1 MRRKTMPKKSPP
13 FISISTVLAL
23 LAVWLLSGC
32 VTPPKPLPSA
42 PVRSVQI
49 PPLPTFARQP
59 ATPSAC
65 LPTCLDALT
74 NERAYWQ
81 TLLTGDTSP
90 AVPVS
95 ASTTPPA
102 KN

>member
-1 MRRKTMPKKSPP
+1 MPRKPTPKKSPP
-13 FISISTVLAL
+13 FISASTVLLL

-32 VTPPKPLPSA
+32 KTPPPPLPSE
-42 PVRSVQI
+42 PVRSVQL

-59 ATPSAC
+59 EIPSEC
-65 LPTCLDALT
+65 WPTCLDALT
-74 NERAYWQ
+74 SERAYWQ

-90 AVPVS
+90 AAPAS
-95 ASTTPPA
+95 ASTTAPA

>member
-1 MRRKTMPKKSPP
+1 MRRKTMPKKSKP

-32 VTPPKPLPSA
+32 VTPQPPLPPE
-42 PVRSVQI
+42 PVRSVQL

-59 ATPSAC
+59 ATPSEC
-65 LPTCLDALT
+65 LPTCSDALT
-74 NERAYWQ
+74 SERAYWQ

-90 AVPVS
+90 AAPAS
-95 ASTTPPA
+95 ASTTKPA

>member
-1 MRRKTMPKKSPP
+1 MRKTPTPKKSPP
-13 FISISTVLAL
+13 FISTWTVLAL

-32 VTPPKPLPSA
+32 VTPQPPLPPE
-42 PVRSVQI
+42 PVRSVQL

-59 ATPSAC
+59 EIPSEC
-65 LPTCLDALT
+65 WPTCWDALT
-74 NERAYWQ
+74 SERQSW
-81 TLLTGDTSP
+81 LRSLTSDTSP
-90 AVPVS
+90 AAPAS

>member
-1 MRRKTMPKKSPP
+1 MRRKNMQKKSKP
-13 FISISTVLAL
+13 FISIWTVLAL

-32 VTPPKPLPSA
+32 VTPQPPLPPE
-42 PVRSVQI
+42 PVRSVQL

-59 ATPSAC
+59 EIPSEC
-65 LPTCLDALT
+65 WPTCWDALT
-74 NERAYWQ
+74 SERQSW
-81 TLLTGDTSP
+81 LKSLTSDTSP
-90 AVPVS
+90 AAPAS

>member
-1 MRRKTMPKKSPP
+1 MRKTPTPKKSPP
-13 FISISTVLAL
+13 FISTWTVLAL

-32 VTPPKPLPSA
+32 VTPQPPLPPE
-42 PVRSVQI
+42 PVRSVQP

-59 ATPSAC
+59 EIPSEC
-65 LPTCLDALT
+65 WPTCLDALT
-74 NERAYWQ
+74 SERAYWQ
-81 TLLTGDTSP
+81 TLLTGATSP
-90 AVPVS
+90 DAPAS

>member
-1 MRRKTMPKKSPP
+1 MRRKTMPKKSKP
-13 FISISTVLAL
+13 FISISTALAL

-32 VTPPKPLPSA
+32 VTPQPPLPPE

-49 PPLPTFARQP
+49 PPLPKYARQP
-59 ATPSAC
+59 ETPSMC

-81 TLLTGDTSP
+81 TLLTGDTSLAAP
-90 AVPVS
+90 AS
-95 ASTTPPA
+95 ARTTPPA
-102 KN
+102 TN